1 MDGLKLSMEI
11 VIALIS
17 GVVSAAGVWFK
28 LKGTVE
34 LQQLKIE
41 TMEEDVREKN
51 ENSVADLKKEM
62 GDMEMRIIKAI
73 HELTTE
79 INVSI
84 METASVAILGWV
96 FLTARDT
103 LLEGVFLNLFKI
115 NKKD

>member
-41 TMEEDVREKN
+41 TMEEDVKTAQSRITSLKKTVEHNREKN

-79 INVSI
+79 IN
-84 METASVAILGWV
+84 
-96 FLTARDT
+96 
-103 LLEGVFLNLFKI
+103 
-115 NKKD
+115 KK

>member
-41 TMEEDVREKN
+41 TMEEDVKTAQSRITSLKKTVEHNREK
-51 ENSVADLKKEM
+51 
-62 GDMEMRIIKAI
+62 GI
-73 HELTTE
+73 
-79 INVSI
+79 
-84 METASVAILGWV
+84 G
-96 FLTARDT
+96 
-103 LLEGVFLNLFKI
+103 
-115 NKKD
+115 

>member
-34 LQQLKIE
+34 LQQLKID
-41 TMEEDVREKN
+41 TMEEDVKTAQSRITSLKKTVEHNREKN
-51 ENSVADLKKEM
+51 ENSVSDLKKEM

-79 INVSI
+79 IN
-84 METASVAILGWV
+84 
-96 FLTARDT
+96 
-103 LLEGVFLNLFKI
+103 
-115 NKKD
+115 KK

>member
-17 GVVSAAGVWFK
+17 GVVSAAGLWFK

-41 TMEEDVREKN
+41 TMEEDVKTAQSRITSLKKTVEHNREKN

-79 INVSI
+79 IN
-84 METASVAILGWV
+84 
-96 FLTARDT
+96 
-103 LLEGVFLNLFKI
+103 
-115 NKKD
+115 KK

>member
-34 LQQLKIE
+34 LQQLKID
-41 TMEEDVREKN
+41 TMEEDVKTAQSRITSLKKTVEHNREKN

-79 INVSI
+79 IN
-84 METASVAILGWV
+84 
-96 FLTARDT
+96 
-103 LLEGVFLNLFKI
+103 
-115 NKKD
+115 KK

>member
-17 GVVSAAGVWFK
+17 GVISAAGVWFK
-28 LKGTVE
+28 LKGSVE
-34 LQQLKIE
+34 LQQLKID
-41 TMEEDVREKN
+41 TMEEDVKTAQSRITSLKKTVEHNREKN

-79 INVSI
+79 IN
-84 METASVAILGWV
+84 
-96 FLTARDT
+96 
-103 LLEGVFLNLFKI
+103 
-115 NKKD
+115 KK

>member
-1 MDGLKLSMEI
+1 MDGFKISMEI

-28 LKGTVE
+28 LKGSVE
-34 LQQLKIE
+34 IQQLKIE
-41 TMEEDVREKN
+41 TMEEDVKTAQTRITSLKKTVEHNREKN

-79 INVSI
+79 IN
-84 METASVAILGWV
+84 
-96 FLTARDT
+96 
-103 LLEGVFLNLFKI
+103 
-115 NKKD
+115 KK

>member
-17 GVVSAAGVWFK
+17 GVISAAGVWFK
-28 LKGTVE
+28 LKGSVE
-34 LQQLKIE
+34 LQQLKIN
-41 TMEEDVREKN
+41 TMEEDVKTAQTRITSLKKTVEHNREKN

-79 INVSI
+79 IN
-84 METASVAILGWV
+84 
-96 FLTARDT
+96 
-103 LLEGVFLNLFKI
+103 
-115 NKKD
+115 KK